1 MSRKSFE
8 EFINAQPEEAAAD
21 ALNVA
26 KELDEWLN
34 ALDKLYADVRGYLSP
49 FEEQGKVAIEEEKV
63 ELHEEATGPYRAP
76 KLSIRMGAHA
86 VALLPIGTF
95 LIGAKGRVDMK
106 GPRGTVRFVL
116 VPKGSSAP
124 RITVS
129 IRRADDPATT
139 PQQPPPVLEWDWKIA
154 TSPPNV
160 RYQEINEDS
169 FLDALLEIVN
179 G

>member
-8 EFINAQPEEAAAD
+8 EFINAQPEEPAAD
-21 ALNVA
+21 AFNVA
-26 KELDEWLN
+26 KELDEWLK
-34 ALDKLYADVRGYLSP
+34 ALDKLYANVRSYLSP
-49 FEEQGKVAIEEEKV
+49 FKAQGKVAIEDGEV
-63 ELHEEATGPYRAP
+63 ELHEEATGPYQAP
-76 KLSIRMGAHA
+76 KMSIRMGPH
-86 VALLPIGTF
+86 VVTLLPIGTF

-116 VPKGSSAP
+116 VPKDSSAP

-129 IRRADDPATT
+129 IRRADDPATE

-154 TSPPNV
+154 TSPPHV